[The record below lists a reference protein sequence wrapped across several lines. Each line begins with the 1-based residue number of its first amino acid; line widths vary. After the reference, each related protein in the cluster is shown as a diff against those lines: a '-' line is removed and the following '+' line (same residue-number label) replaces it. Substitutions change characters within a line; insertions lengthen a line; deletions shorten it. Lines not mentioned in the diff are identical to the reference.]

1 LWRGEKLLPEVIDL
15 LCIPVLMSEVP
26 LKGVSDDEAAKI
38 ASRVRRTIPVL
49 PGVKVVIIPVLY
61 YLTDILSRMT
71 LDEITVNSA
80 SMVELMERRG
90 LSSEIYVF
98 NPYSSNGIIP
108 IPSRFGGSAG
118 GVNWAVIPILVLGS
132 SYIDPSAYEMEDEDL
147 DMALDDLENA
157 LSEIYGTSMLKVFPP
172 TLIEDLMDLIDSV
185 EAQHGNGV
193 ETSAS

>member
-1 LWRGEKLLPEVIDL
+1 LLPEVIDL
-15 LCIPVLMSEVP
+15 LCIPVLMNEVP

-49 PGVKVVIIPVLY
+49 SGVKVVIIPVLY

-80 SMVELMERRG
+80 SMIELMERKG

-108 IPSRFGGSAG
+108 VPSRFGGSAG
-118 GVNWAVIPILVLGS
+118 GVNWAIIPIVVLGNN
-132 SYIDPSAYEMEDEDL
+132 YIDPAAYELDDEDL
-147 DMALDDLENA
+147 DIALDDLENV
-157 LSEIYGTSMLKVFPP
+157 LSEIYGASMLKVFPP

-185 EAQHGNGV
+185 EVYQGNDL
-193 ETSAS
+193 ETSAG